1 MNDSFIQLS
10 DVVPRIYGLDF
21 PSAINWNIKKGEQW
35 CVIGRNGTGKSLLAD
50 LLLGRY
56 GVKSGTIDYNFWNEE
71 CRKQTGKTYPSE
83 TIRKV
88 GFESAYLLS
97 DYKNMYYQQ
106 RFNALENEFTPT
118 VEDLI
123 SSLPDKLYANELC
136 ERFHLNS
143 LYPKHL
149 IMLSSG
155 ELRRLLIVL
164 ALAQHPQLIIFD
176 NPFIGLDAAMRCE
189 LDDFFVEMSE
199 FQQMMFLVPS
209 VSEMPKATTHVLKS
223 DSLHY
228 EVIGSIKDFREK
240 EWMDEK
246 TKSENHL
253 IELPQALSRQTHSYQ
268 YVLRMKNINI
278 SYQGVTL
285 FRNLNWDIK
294 RGEKWALLGQNGSG
308 KSTLLSLLVADN
320 PRAYS
325 LDITIFDRKRG
336 TGESIWDIKKPIG
349 YISSE
354 MHLYFR
360 ENQTCLK
367 IVSSGFFDTMGLF
380 GKCSDEQQQIALEWM
395 KLLGIDSLK
404 DRSYLKLSSG
414 EQRLILL
421 ARTMVKNP
429 DLLILDEPLHGL
441 DAQNKSRCRAVIEKF
456 CEQGGK
462 TLIYVTHRR
471 EEIPSCVTLTY
482 ELKKES

>member
-1 MNDSFIQLS
+1 
-10 DVVPRIYGLDF
+10 
-21 PSAINWNIKKGEQW
+21 
-35 CVIGRNGTGKSLLAD
+35 
-50 LLLGRY
+50 
-56 GVKSGTIDYNFWNEE
+56 
-71 CRKQTGKTYPSE
+71 
-83 TIRKV
+83 
-88 GFESAYLLS
+88 
-97 DYKNMYYQQ
+97 
-106 RFNALENEFTPT
+106 
-118 VEDLI
+118 
-123 SSLPDKLYANELC
+123 
-136 ERFHLNS
+136 
-143 LYPKHL
+143 
-149 IMLSSG
+149 MLSSG